1 MEVSIF
7 GKPGCAKCET
17 TKNKLSHF
25 LARWGMLDKVS
36 LRFFDMSTMDGMA
49 EGAYHDV
56 LNIPTVIIH
65 KGEEAVARWDGEVP
79 RSQEVRGHLQ
89 EPQDASAH

>member
-17 TKNKLSHF
+17 TKNKLAHF
-25 LARWGMLDKVS
+25 LTRWGMADKVT
-36 LRFFDMSTMDGMA
+36 LKFFDMSTSDGMA

-65 KGEEAVARWDGEVP
+65 RGDEAVARWEGEVP
-79 RSQEVRGHLQ
+79 RSQEVRTRLEGR
-89 EPQDASAH
+89 PDASAD